1 MPVKPHFLQTGPY
14 LFPHGGLVLL
24 RSSVEGL
31 VGNGGQLIGV
41 GLGVPGC
48 RSVVVAAAA
57 VVVVVAAAA
66 AAAATTAAAALVLGA
81 AAVVL
86 PGNTCSS
93 HGVGRFQSGQ
103 RYLFFAYRWRCFH
116 GFAVRLF
123 DDLLVP

>member
-1 MPVKPHFLQTGPY
+1 M
-14 LFPHGGLVLL
+14 
-24 RSSVEGL
+24 
-31 VGNGGQLIGV
+31 IGV

-57 VVVVVAAAA
+57 VVVA
-66 AAAATTAAAALVLGA
+66 AAAATATAAALVLGA

>member
-48 RSVVVAAAA
+48 RSVVVTAA
-57 VVVVVAAAA
+57 AAAA
-66 AAAATTAAAALVLGA
+66 AAAATTTTTAAALVLGA

-116 GFAVRLF
+116 GFAVRF

>member
-1 MPVKPHFLQTGPY
+1 M
-14 LFPHGGLVLL
+14 
-24 RSSVEGL
+24 
-31 VGNGGQLIGV
+31 IGV

-48 RSVVVAAAA
+48 RSVVV
-57 VVVVVAAAA
+57 VVAAAA
-66 AAAATTAAAALVLGA
+66 ATAAAATTTTTAAAALVLGA

>member
-57 VVVVVAAAA
+57 VVVAAAA
-66 AAAATTAAAALVLGA
+66 AAAATTAAALVLGA

>member
-1 MPVKPHFLQTGPY
+1 M
-14 LFPHGGLVLL
+14 
-24 RSSVEGL
+24 
-31 VGNGGQLIGV
+31 IGV

-57 VVVVVAAAA
+57 AVVVVAAAA
-66 AAAATTAAAALVLGA
+66 ATTTAAAALVLGA

>member
-57 VVVVVAAAA
+57 VVV
-66 AAAATTAAAALVLGA
+66 AAAATTTTTATTALVLGA